1 MKGSSS
7 ERLAPRKRK
16 RCSSQHYGSLR
27 KEAEEQAIEAAREI
41 MRANVAK
48 AREGSLAHTK
58 WLFSLVE
65 QAIAGRAQE
74 KNTSGDTLAA
84 RLLLALDDETERN

>member
-1 MKGSSS
+1 
-7 ERLAPRKRK
+7 
-16 RCSSQHYGSLR
+16 
-27 KEAEEQAIEAAREI
+27 

-65 QAIAGRAQE
+65 QANAGRAQE